1 MQKLKKIFITDINPA
16 VHKKRTK
23 HGDSYR
29 QPKTKFHVPFYVS
42 FKKLKLVKM
51 NKLKNVQLRS
61 QRIVFENEN
70 ATINN
75 TRLID
80 SKHRI

>member
-1 MQKLKKIFITDINPA
+1 MQKLKKIFITDINRA

-42 FKKLKLVKM
+42 FKKLKLVMM
-51 NKLKNVQLRS
+51 NKHRGSFLRKKTQQLIT
-61 QRIVFENEN
+61 Q
-70 ATINN
+70 
-75 TRLID
+75 D
-80 SKHRI
+80 